1 MKNYNFPC
9 EPIHWGLNIHLLGM
23 EGGSKICRRS
33 QLGSGRLERSALA
46 RDAQL
51 LNFVKM
57 MVFDRSYIWGQVT
70 AITGDKECSQIILR
84 DENDMK
90 LT

>member
-1 MKNYNFPC
+1 MC
-9 EPIHWGLNIHLLGM
+9 CG
-23 EGGSKICRRS
+23 S
-33 QLGSGRLERSALA
+33 QLGSGRLERSSQA
-46 RDAQL
+46 RYVHL
-51 LNFVKM
+51 LDFVKM

-70 AITGDKECSQIILR
+70 AITGDKERSQIILR